1 VGEAYWGQAGPR
13 NNDWRPPCKHPAEC
27 RLQIR
32 RLTFIDEPLRAL
44 LVAFRPFSQFFDG
57 FRIDFLAFWLNRPA
71 RTRFHTP
78 FRLRGLGV
86 QRETSYQPLGRSDEG
101 RMSSLISEETVAF
114 VSGVAAEA
122 RRVETPCGNGHMVWH
137 LWGDGPPLAL
147 LHGGYG
153 SWTHWIRNVIPL
165 SRAFSVA
172 APDLPGLGESA
183 TPPEP
188 HTAEGLAR
196 IVVEGL
202 DIVFRGQDR
211 LHIAGFSFGGVLGGH
226 VAAQL
231 GDRVGAF
238 TIVGSNGLGLVR
250 QPTALQRLAEDAAEA
265 DAFAVARHNLAA
277 LMIADPGKI
286 DELAVYIQAQNA
298 PRGRVKSR
306 RFSRADTLAR
316 ALPLIKA
323 RIDGIWGERDATA
336 YPHLDDRARALR
348 HIQPDARFEVIPGA
362 GHWVQYEAADRFNPL
377 LANIAARGR
386 IR

>member
-1 VGEAYWGQAGPR
+1 
-13 NNDWRPPCKHPAEC
+13 
-27 RLQIR
+27 
-32 RLTFIDEPLRAL
+32 
-44 LVAFRPFSQFFDG
+44 
-57 FRIDFLAFWLNRPA
+57 
-71 RTRFHTP
+71 
-78 FRLRGLGV
+78 
-86 QRETSYQPLGRSDEG
+86 
-101 RMSSLISEETVAF
+101 
-114 VSGVAAEA
+114 
-122 RRVETPCGNGHMVWH
+122 MVWH

-165 SRAFSVA
+165 SQTFTVA

-188 HTAEGLAR
+188 HTAEGLAS

-202 DIVFRGQDR
+202 ELVFPDLAG
-211 LHIAGFSFGGVLGGH
+211 LHIVGFSFGGVLGGH

-231 GDRVGAF
+231 GDRVRAF

-250 QPTALQRLAEDAAEA
+250 QPTELRRQLEGALEAEA
-265 DAFAVARHNLAA
+265 LAVARHNLAA
-277 LMIADPGKI
+277 LMIADRGKI

-336 YPHLDDRARALR
+336 YPHLDDRARTLR
-348 HIQPDARFEVIPGA
+348 SVQPGARFEVISGA
-362 GHWVQYEAADRFNPL
+362 GHWVQYEAADRFNQL
-377 LANIAARGR
+377 LADIAGYGSTARGE
-386 IR
+386 

>member
-1 VGEAYWGQAGPR
+1 MPS
-13 NNDWRPPCKHPAEC
+13 
-27 RLQIR
+27 
-32 RLTFIDEPLRAL
+32 
-44 LVAFRPFSQFFDG
+44 LV
-57 FRIDFLAFWLNRPA
+57 
-71 RTRFHTP
+71 
-78 FRLRGLGV
+78 
-86 QRETSYQPLGRSDEG
+86 
-101 RMSSLISEETVAF
+101 SENIVAF
-114 VSGVAAEA
+114 VKGVAAEA
-122 RRVETPCGNGHMVWH
+122 RRVETRCGNGHMVWH
-137 LWGDGPPLAL
+137 VWGDGPPLAL

-153 SWTHWIRNVIPL
+153 SWTHWIRNVIHL
-165 SRAFSVA
+165 SRTFTVA

-188 HTAEGLAR
+188 HTAEGLAS

-202 DIVFRGQDR
+202 EVVFPELGG

-231 GDRVGAF
+231 GDRVRGF

-250 QPTALQRLAEDAAEA
+250 QPTALRRVPDNASEAEA
-265 DAFAVARHNLAA
+265 LAVARHNLAA
-277 LMIADPGKI
+277 LMIADPAKI

-306 RFSRADTLAR
+306 RFSRAETLAR

-348 HIQPDARFEVIPGA
+348 NVQPDARFEVIPGA
-362 GHWVQYEAADRFNPL
+362 GHWVQYEAADKFNRL
-377 LANIAARGR
+377 LADIAGQSSAA
-386 IR
+386 

>member
-1 VGEAYWGQAGPR
+1 MSG
-13 NNDWRPPCKHPAEC
+13 
-27 RLQIR
+27 
-32 RLTFIDEPLRAL
+32 
-44 LVAFRPFSQFFDG
+44 LVSEG
-57 FRIDFLAFWLNRPA
+57 TLAF
-71 RTRFHTP
+71 
-78 FRLRGLGV
+78 V
-86 QRETSYQPLGRSDEG
+86 K
-101 RMSSLISEETVAF
+101 
-114 VSGVAAEA
+114 GVAAEA
-122 RRVETPCGNGHMVWH
+122 RRVETPCGDGHMVWH
-137 LWGDGPPLAL
+137 VWGDGPPLAL

-153 SWTHWIRNVIPL
+153 SWTHWVRNVLPL
-165 SRAFSVA
+165 SRTFTVA

-188 HTAEGLAR
+188 HTAERLAN

-202 DIVFRGQDR
+202 ELVFPEFTG

-231 GDRVGAF
+231 EDRVRTF

-250 QPTALQRLAEDAAEA
+250 QPTELRRLPEGASEPEAL
-265 DAFAVARHNLAA
+265 AVARHNLAA
-277 LMIADPGKI
+277 LMIADPAKI

-336 YPHLDDRARALR
+336 YPHVDDRARALR
-348 HIQPDARFEVIPGA
+348 NVQPDARFEVIPGA
-362 GHWVQYEAADRFNPL
+362 GHWVQYEAADKFNPL
-377 LANIAARGR
+377 LTDFAGRGNATLGE
-386 IR
+386 

>member
-1 VGEAYWGQAGPR
+1 
-13 NNDWRPPCKHPAEC
+13 
-27 RLQIR
+27 
-32 RLTFIDEPLRAL
+32 
-44 LVAFRPFSQFFDG
+44 
-57 FRIDFLAFWLNRPA
+57 
-71 RTRFHTP
+71 
-78 FRLRGLGV
+78 
-86 QRETSYQPLGRSDEG
+86 
-101 RMSSLISEETVAF
+101 MSSLVSEGTAAF
-114 VSGVAAEA
+114 VKGVAAEA
-122 RRVETPCGNGHMVWH
+122 RRVETPCGDGHMVWH
-137 LWGDGPPLAL
+137 VWGDGPPLAL

-153 SWTHWIRNVIPL
+153 SWTHWVRNVLPL
-165 SRAFSVA
+165 SQTFAVA

-188 HTAEGLAR
+188 HTAEGLAN

-202 DIVFRGQDR
+202 ELVFPDFTG

-231 GDRVGAF
+231 GDRVRTF

-250 QPTALQRLAEDAAEA
+250 QPTGLRRLPEDASEPEA
-265 DAFAVARHNLAA
+265 LAVARHNLAA
-277 LMIADPGKI
+277 LMIADPAKI

-348 HIQPDARFEVIPGA
+348 NVQPDARFEVIPGA
-362 GHWVQYEAADRFNPL
+362 GHWVQYEAADKFNPL
-377 LANIAARGR
+377 LADFAGRGNAASGE
-386 IR
+386 

>member
-1 VGEAYWGQAGPR
+1 
-13 NNDWRPPCKHPAEC
+13 
-27 RLQIR
+27 
-32 RLTFIDEPLRAL
+32 
-44 LVAFRPFSQFFDG
+44 
-57 FRIDFLAFWLNRPA
+57 
-71 RTRFHTP
+71 
-78 FRLRGLGV
+78 
-86 QRETSYQPLGRSDEG
+86 
-101 RMSSLISEETVAF
+101 MSSLISEKTVAF
-114 VSGVAAEA
+114 VKGVAAEA
-122 RRVETPCGNGHMVWH
+122 RRVETPCGDGHMIWHVW
-137 LWGDGPPLAL
+137 GKGPPLVL

-165 SRAFSVA
+165 SRAFTVA
-172 APDLPGLGESA
+172 APDLPGLGEST

-196 IVVEGL
+196 IIVEGL
-202 DIVFRGQDR
+202 DIVFRGGAC

-231 GDRVGAF
+231 GDRARTF

-250 QPTALQRLAEDAAEA
+250 QPTALRRLPEGASEAEA
-265 DAFAVARHNLAA
+265 LAVAKHNLAA
-277 LMIADPGKI
+277 LMIADPDNV

-316 ALPLIKA
+316 VLPLVKA

-336 YPHLDDRARALR
+336 HPYLDDRARALR
-348 HIQPDARFEVIPGA
+348 KIQPGAGFEVILGA

-377 LANIAARGR
+377 LADIAARAE
-386 IR
+386 